1 MVRARLLAGCKR
13 RGFDGYQC
21 QALPIPT
28 HNSGF
33 SGLPLLAYSHPLC
46 VAHPCVRCRFAD
58 ALDAYGI
65 SVDEVRHHTGI
76 HRQFVT

>member
-46 VAHPCVRCRFAD
+46 VAHPCVLGAGLQMPWMPM
-58 ALDAYGI
+58 A
-65 SVDEVRHHTGI
+65 
-76 HRQFVT
+76 